1 MTPAEWPICVELLNR
16 GMLQKNPQAEENVHT
31 STCGTIDPL
40 WIWRLLDVRKAI
52 GISRSS
58 LIKVYPPFC
67 GDGIEIQHCSVTDV
81 ALHSAKGSGA
91 HFAEIS
97 RWRQSIRGL
106 AASGARVHCS
116 LRLFDGQPHHGLPF
130 E

>member
-1 MTPAEWPICVELLNR
+1 
-16 GMLQKNPQAEENVHT
+16 MLQKNPQAEENVHT

-58 LIKVYPPFC
+58 LNKFYPALQDV
-67 GDGIEIQHCSVTDV
+67 GVRIQHRLVTDV
-81 ALHSAKGSGA
+81 ARHSANGSGA

-97 RWRQSIRGL
+97 RWRRSNWRDDPRWI
-106 AASGARVHCS
+106 
-116 LRLFDGQPHHGLPF
+116 F
-130 E
+130 

>member
-16 GMLQKNPQAEENVHT
+16 GMLQKNPQAEENEHT

-40 WIWRLLDVRKAI
+40 WIWRLVDVRKAI

-81 ALHSAKGSGA
+81 ALHSAKGSGTQ
-91 HFAEIS
+91 FAEIS
-97 RWRQSIRGL
+97 RWREAIHRVMRIRRASTLFAETVRWTTPPWL
-106 AASGARVHCS
+106 A
-116 LRLFDGQPHHGLPF
+116 F
-130 E
+130 